1 MILAIETATDICSVA
16 LQNDEGEI
24 FEKRTE
30 ARGSH
35 SEKLFGFIREL
46 MEEHQFKIEDLSAIL
61 ISEGPGSYTGLRIAA
76 SGVKG
81 LLFGSDVPLYGVS
94 TLASF
99 AIAALAQHQNAQRIH
114 AVIDAKR
121 VHLYHQ
127 LFEVNN
133 QQVQVATAVDVIPI
147 ESVEQMIQPN
157 DIIIGTGLERLD
169 ESIIQKA
176 RYLDSRLISAESLF
190 SFYQQSESPAF
201 IKEISPEQFDP
212 KYYSSG
218 QV

>member
-16 LQNDEGEI
+16 FQNDEGEI

-46 MEEHQFKIEDLSAIL
+46 MEEHQFKIEGLSAIL

-81 LLFGSDVPLYGVS
+81 LLFGSNVPLYSVS

-99 AIAALAQHQNAQRIH
+99 AVSALSQKADFQRIH

-133 QQVQVATAVDVIPI
+133 RQLQVATAVDVIPI

-169 ESIIQKA
+169 ESTIEKA
-176 RYLDSRLISAESLF
+176 TCMGSEYLSAESLLKL
-190 SFYQQSESPAF
+190 YQNGENDAFLTKVEPA
-201 IKEISPEQFDP
+201 QFDP